1 MAELDRGGDGNED
14 RARPPVAAALALV
27 AALLV
32 AVGLTLLIDPLR
44 QAAIDAING
53 DTGEVRSD
61 LRGFGAGGVAL
72 VLGLAVVHS
81 VILYPTEIL
90 NLAAGYVYGFWAAL
104 PLMMFGW
111 LLNGWLCWA
120 VGRSAARPLL
130 ARAFGAERLDAY
142 ERGVERGGVTLLLA
156 TRIIPIIPFSL
167 FSYAA
172 GSARVPFG
180 RFTWTTLVGYLPLT
194 ALTVYFG
201 SRLEDF
207 SPTDPVLLG
216 GFAGLVILIL
226 LARRVVRRGEDGVDG
241 TNDG

>member
-1 MAELDRGGDGNED
+1 MDEPHQGRREDDG
-14 RARPPVAAALALV
+14 AGRPPVATALGV
-27 AALLV
+27 IAALLF
-32 AVGLTLLIDPLR
+32 ATGLVLLIDPLR
-44 QAAIDAING
+44 QAAIDAIHG
-53 DTGEVRSD
+53 DTGKVRGD
-61 LRGFGAGGVAL
+61 LHDLGAGGVAL

-130 ARAFGAERLDAY
+130 ARAFGAERLAAY

-194 ALTVYFG
+194 ALSVYFG
-201 SRLEDF
+201 SQLEDF
-207 SPTDPVLLG
+207 SATDPVLIG
-216 GFAGLVILIL
+216 GFAGLIVLIL
-226 LARRVVRRGEDGVDG
+226 VARRVVRREE
-241 TNDG
+241 TTEPNDG